1 MEMLYFTLAAVFL
14 YLGADWI
21 LNRIE
26 VTLGRRFEY
35 RNLIFFAILL
45 IMALASFALIRLFSG
60 QQ

>member
-26 VTLGRRFEY
+26 VTLGRRFEC